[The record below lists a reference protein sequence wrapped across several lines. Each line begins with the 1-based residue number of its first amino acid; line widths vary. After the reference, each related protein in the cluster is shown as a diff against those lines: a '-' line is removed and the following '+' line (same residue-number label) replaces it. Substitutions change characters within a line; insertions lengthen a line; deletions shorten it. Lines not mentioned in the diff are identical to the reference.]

1 MTIIRLSSCAMHCYW
16 RRCLLSPCRGK
27 ANADRTCGDSKHF
40 RSHPY
45 TFSNHLVCRHLAD
58 TAERHWGPC
67 FAGKIESNLH
77 LPHMCDTWIL
87 RNTWVSSLHLSSEF
101 WSRNMST
108 RGLRPFGGTT
118 LNHHTDI
125 GKLNTTP
132 CRSTYRYLS
141 CIYSIFGD
149 LKDIRM

>member
-1 MTIIRLSSCAMHCYW
+1 MRCTVTGADVFYHPVVARRMQTGPVVTVNTSGATHTRSVTIWCAVSWQTLHSSC
-16 RRCLLSPCRGK
+16 
-27 ANADRTCGDSKHF
+27 SK
-40 RSHPY
+40 
-45 TFSNHLVCRHLAD
+45 
-58 TAERHWGPC
+58 RHWGPC